1 MSPLKLLSELLLDL
15 NTSVINDREG
25 PTKVLLRTEESIYTE
40 MNLNVELNEFI

>member
-25 PTKVLLRTEESIYTE
+25 PTKVLLRTEESIYKSE
-40 MNLNVELNEFI
+40 Y